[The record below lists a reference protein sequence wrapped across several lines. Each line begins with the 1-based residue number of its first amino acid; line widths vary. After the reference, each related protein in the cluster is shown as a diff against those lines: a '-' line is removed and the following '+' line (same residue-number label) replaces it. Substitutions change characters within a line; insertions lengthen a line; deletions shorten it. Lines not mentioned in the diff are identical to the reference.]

1 MESNFFPVSIDLYN
15 KNVLVIGAGKV
26 AYRKI
31 ETILKQNC
39 NIKVITKT
47 IVESK
52 FENLLKEKKI
62 TLENEREFKEEDLE
76 NVFLVIAATS
86 DEKVNKKISELCIA
100 KNILVN
106 NITSKNDMNLRF
118 SSIYETENFQISIS
132 TKEGNPK
139 KVVELKNLI
148 KDFLEKNKI
157 F

>member
-47 IVESK
+47 IGESK

-139 KVVELKNLI
+139 KAIELKNLI

-157 F
+157 L